1 MIIHFAQPRVSQFVL
16 AIVTFT
22 IFQMAPTSA
31 HAQMPFFMAA
41 RQPDSPSARQAV
53 DAALEDRSHS
63 TSDQT
68 RSVPQALPMPNM
80 SHGMV
85 YDQSIV
91 PNYAVASTRSLRPA
105 GCGPV
110 LSAANRAAMCPRCGV
125 DEAGKC
131 CCDNGRWKQKN
142 TLVDFN
148 QYGQGEYVGPPRLHH
163 VDRYRLRVDDQLNL
177 VYRLTRELNPKEY
190 EFNVGDEVR
199 IEGENLVDDD
209 TDNGAG
215 SSNFDRTT
223 VILPDGTITIPYIGQ
238 VRAAGRSVKQLRAEI
253 QKRSKK
259 WYKFPE
265 WTVTPI
271 RVNTRLE
278 DLRAVVDARQ
288 GQGGQSISLR
298 VSPDG
303 TIQPPAIGSVCVQG
317 LTLDEAKF
325 EIDQRYN
332 QAGFRGIEV
341 STILTER
348 AASFIYVLGEVNT
361 PGRFNLERPTTVMG
375 AISLAGSWQIGGNL
389 RQIVVFRRAD
399 DWRLV
404 ATKINLQ
411 GALMG
416 NHPTPAD
423 EIFLRDSDIV
433 LVPKNPIQRVDDAI
447 NLVFTQGFNP
457 LITFGAAAGFLDLSF
472 AQ

>member
-1 MIIHFAQPRVSQFVL
+1 ML
-16 AIVTFT
+16 AAVT
-22 IFQMAPTSA
+22 IFTFASSSV
-31 HAQMPFFMAA
+31 HAQSPFFMAA
-41 RQPDSPSARQAV
+41 APQPGSPLTLEVEEAVLNSADSS
-53 DAALEDRSHS
+53 LSES
-63 TSDQT
+63 
-68 RSVPQALPMPNM
+68 LPEPMASPDPGASYASPYSNP
-80 SHGMV
+80 
-85 YDQSIV
+85 IV
-91 PNYAVASTRSLRPA
+91 PNYAVPSPGTSLRPA

-110 LSAANRAAMCPRCGV
+110 ISAANRAAMCPRCGS
-125 DEAGKC
+125 DEAGLC
-131 CCDNGRWKQKN
+131 CGDNGKWKRKQA
-142 TLVDFN
+142 LVDFN
-148 QYGQGEYVGPPRLHH
+148 QFGQGEYVGPPRLHH
-163 VDRYRLRVDDQLNL
+163 VDRYRMRVDDQVTL
-177 VYRLTRELNPKEY
+177 VYRLTRELNPTKY

-199 IEGENLVDDD
+199 IEGENL
-209 TDNGAG
+209 AG
-215 SSNFDRTT
+215 DEGVGNNQASSSDFDRTT

-238 VRAAGRSVKQLRAEI
+238 VRAAGRSVTQLRAEI

-265 WTVTPI
+265 WTVTPV

-278 DLRAVVDARQ
+278 DLRAVVDARA

-325 EIDQRYN
+325 EIDQRYS

-348 AASFIYVLGEVNT
+348 APSFVYVLGEVNT

-375 AISLAGSWQIGGNL
+375 AISLAGSWRIGGNL

-423 EIFLRDSDIV
+423 EIFLRDSDII
-433 LVPKNPIQRVDDAI
+433 LVPKNPIQRIDDAI

-457 LITFGAAAGFLDLSF
+457 IINFGSAVGFLQLSV
-472 AQ
+472 AGGP